1 MKWNPGL
8 AISGISLFLFQEFF
22 IDFSCQQP
30 CLFARSVLQVATTA
44 ACLLTFVFI
53 DRFIFSTFVSSV
65 VVSNRESACVRV
77 DTNDRLTARISTEH
91 CPSYS
96 AHDQVN
102 VNMSLSFHTVVWN
115 VLFSCRGP
123 LASNPQCKD
132 AMDTFLSLAVR
143 PITTLFQITG
153 YNRARQRDKY
163 GHLLE
168 ELAALQEEVN
178 YKIWYSFARHQ
189 GCTFFLKTLF

>member
-1 MKWNPGL
+1 MEL
-8 AISGISLFLFQEFF
+8 AYFFSRSFSSISAVSNLVCLPDPSCRLHPLQHNYWPLFLS
-22 IDFSCQQP
+22 IDSFLKHS
-30 CLFARSVLQVATTA
+30 
-44 ACLLTFVFI
+44 
-53 DRFIFSTFVSSV
+53 SSV
-65 VVSNRESACVRV
+65 VVSNRESTCVRI

-96 AHDQVN
+96 TYDQVN
-102 VNMSLSFHTVVWN
+102 VNMPLSFHTVVRN
-115 VLFSCRGP
+115 ILFSCRGP
-123 LASNPQCKD
+123 LANNPQCKD